1 MSNQWVE
8 ISSQPSDST
17 GCEVRHSTFLIV
29 SWHANFKCSLP
40 KKFRLNC
47 CSYPFSFI
55 VLFPNCF
62 QFSSPLILDFSS
74 ILSHKSCL
82 KVNKLLL
89 FKQLEF
95 NWYFGLFIRQ
105 RGRIEFSSKIRK
117 AQDFE
122 LRGVKNCPILCVRLK
137 TMAVFRPVKRGWPP
151 KGLWKLHHC
160 STRNFMRIRVPWFFK
175 SSQNASYQK
184 KSVLRK
190 SSGFCIVKN

>member
-62 QFSSPLILDFSS
+62 QFSSPLILDFFLHFITWESQGKQTS
-74 ILSHKSCL
+74 YL
-82 KVNKLLL
+82 KIKFNLL
-89 FKQLEF
+89 FKLLEF
-95 NWYFGLFIRQ
+95 NWFFGLFIRQ

-151 KGLWKLHHC
+151 KGLWKLRHC
-160 STRNFMRIRVPWFFK
+160 STRNFMRKRVPRIFK
-175 SSQNASYQK
+175 SS
-184 KSVLRK
+184 
-190 SSGFCIVKN
+190 